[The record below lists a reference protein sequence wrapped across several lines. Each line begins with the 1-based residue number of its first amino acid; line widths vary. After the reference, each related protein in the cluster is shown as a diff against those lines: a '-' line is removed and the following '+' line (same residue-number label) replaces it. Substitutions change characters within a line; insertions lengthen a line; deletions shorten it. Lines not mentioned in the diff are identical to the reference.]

1 MKLQITGM
9 GWHFQVPI
17 RKENG
22 EIIIPEKD
30 FWEMM
35 KAIAYTHDVVSGGFW
50 WKEVDDEY
58 SSCIDCPESYETGD
72 LPTREECEA
81 CRRCEW

>member
-22 EIIIPEKD
+22 EVIIPEKD

-35 KAIAYTHDVVSGGFW
+35 KSISYTHDVVSGGFW
-50 WKEVDDEY
+50 WKEV
-58 SSCIDCPESYETGD
+58 
-72 LPTREECEA
+72 EE
-81 CRRCEW
+81 